1 MTYIINMSVK
11 PKAMSLFSG
20 MGGDTLGM
28 EMAGF
33 DVIAFNE
40 FDKAATNSHKLNFP
54 HSTFIFDPNQK
65 KEKDQGDIQL
75 IPDNIF
81 SAYNDVV
88 DLIFAGH
95 PCFVAGTKILT
106 KSGYKN
112 IENVVLEDKLLT
124 HTGTFQSI
132 VNLQRKQYNGDMF
145 RLKIKYHPETTV
157 CTEEHPFYVRERVK
171 KWNTSTNKYDI
182 SYNEPLWKSAKEL
195 TMNDYFGMVINTNK
209 IIPKLSF
216 SKQVNQHRNDTV
228 SITLDKP
235 EQWFMMGYFIG
246 DGWIQDTEKSDGRLC
261 HTIRFAIN
269 NNVEREVVYIISKVL
284 PITDKLQKNA
294 GKCKTFGCS
303 DFTWYNVLKLFGKYA
318 YGKLIPEWVQDAP
331 TEFIEEFVKGYRRAD
346 GCIKKSGATSFTTVS
361 YDLAFGLQ
369 RLYLKLGYI
378 FGIEKTIRPK
388 TCVIQGRTVN
398 QRDTYCIRGYEKDL
412 LRKQSSFIENGY
424 VWYAPFKIDK
434 EEMNNIPVYNF
445 EVEHDNSYIVENIIV
460 HNCQG
465 FSNGGKKLPDD
476 PRNTL
481 FREFARTAML
491 IKPKYFIGE
500 NVDGLLNR
508 KTATGENYI
517 DVIVSEFD
525 NIGYNVTYQVCHT
538 VQYGVPQL
546 RKRLV
551 YVGIRKDLNKT
562 FVFPEP
568 LNNGKTN
575 LPHLKDI
582 IQFSMEGAIRIEPD
596 DFDMT
601 TIPPECILTDM
612 ENDAGEDTSN
622 IHPYLKLKAKKR
634 GEEYAGKV
642 HHSLL
647 SFSKRDSPIHCEIID
662 IRKPSKTIIC
672 TYDHQPRLF
681 VPLQNKN
688 GYYIRCILP
697 DELKQIQGFP
707 SDFKLLGNKKEKI
720 KQIGNAVPPPLI
732 KQIVE
737 KILLT

>member
-11 PKAMSLFSG
+11 PKAISLFSG

-40 FDKAATNSHKLNFP
+40 FDKAAINSHKLNFP

-81 SAYNDVV
+81 STYNDVV
-88 DLIFAGH
+88 DLIFAGF
-95 PCFVAGTKILT
+95 C
-106 KSGYKN
+106 
-112 IENVVLEDKLLT
+112 
-124 HTGTFQSI
+124 
-132 VNLQRKQYNGDMF
+132 
-145 RLKIKYHPETTV
+145 
-157 CTEEHPFYVRERVK
+157 
-171 KWNTSTNKYDI
+171 
-182 SYNEPLWKSAKEL
+182 
-195 TMNDYFGMVINTNK
+195 
-209 IIPKLSF
+209 
-216 SKQVNQHRNDTV
+216 
-228 SITLDKP
+228 
-235 EQWFMMGYFIG
+235 
-246 DGWIQDTEKSDGRLC
+246 
-261 HTIRFAIN
+261 
-269 NNVEREVVYIISKVL
+269 
-284 PITDKLQKNA
+284 
-294 GKCKTFGCS
+294 
-303 DFTWYNVLKLFGKYA
+303 
-318 YGKLIPEWVQDAP
+318 
-331 TEFIEEFVKGYRRAD
+331 
-346 GCIKKSGATSFTTVS
+346 
-361 YDLAFGLQ
+361 
-369 RLYLKLGYI
+369 
-378 FGIEKTIRPK
+378 
-388 TCVIQGRTVN
+388 
-398 QRDTYCIRGYEKDL
+398 
-412 LRKQSSFIENGY
+412 
-424 VWYAPFKIDK
+424 
-434 EEMNNIPVYNF
+434 
-445 EVEHDNSYIVENIIV
+445 
-460 HNCQG
+460 CQG

-476 PRNTL
+476 PRNSL
-481 FREFARTAML
+481 FRDFARVTNC
-491 IKPKYFIGE
+491 IRPKYFIGE

-517 DVIVSEFD
+517 DVIVAEFEKID
-525 NIGYNVTYQVCHT
+525 YNLSYQVCHT

-546 RKRLV
+546 RKRLII
-551 YVGIRKDLNKT
+551 VGIRKDLNKT

-612 ENDAGEDTSN
+612 ENDEGEDTSN
-622 IHPYLKLKAKKR
+622 IHPYLKLKAKTR
-634 GEEYAGKV
+634 NEEYAGKV